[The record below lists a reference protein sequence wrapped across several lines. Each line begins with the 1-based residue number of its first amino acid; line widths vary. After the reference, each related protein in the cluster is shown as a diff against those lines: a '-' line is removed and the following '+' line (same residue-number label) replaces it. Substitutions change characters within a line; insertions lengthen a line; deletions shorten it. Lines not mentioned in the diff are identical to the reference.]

1 MIPIYFYRWSQF
13 KAERPE
19 DFPFQQPRH
28 IEIDIPGAGT
38 TTVRDVLS
46 PPPPSM
52 RSPLDRPPPSA
63 YPPPPMQALTPEIEE
78 AEIPKPLLLEQAP
91 DILAEAQEQLNTGKM
106 THQQHQEILK
116 QLHELYRL
124 QQLKHQLRER
134 DSSGGLTS
142 PPFDMR
148 PQVSRRAS
156 YDGPPRGILNRPSPP
171 MADEPG
177 NRDRLPPLNAPDS
190 DSRNR
195 LTPPKL
201 EPPPMPPF
209 ERRDSRPSMDPRNG
223 PVDESSRSPVYRD
236 DHSRSSSCSKD
247 DSRYRDMND
256 KYDRKDEPRRHEIS
270 DRDDRRERRDDHR
283 DDRHHHRDDR
293 KRPDPRGAK
302 RGDKRSS
309 KSPTPPPEKRQYIL
323 PYDTIKYYV
332 PSHDS
337 RWFAPVREHSTF
349 PSETIHE
356 IQIDGVYYA
365 VGLNEE
371 PKKLKI
377 DHNYSL
383 TCNVDHETKEVFI
396 NNSCYYRIGEPRRN
410 IVIAGRQHRI
420 MYHGPMRRIWIDE
433 VMFDIWSDAPPTKI
447 KLDGEECSCYIDALT
462 GELEINEEKV
472 CKIGFEPVTCEI
484 FGVERTI
491 TTTQSSKKIL
501 LDGILSEMDF
511 RGRYPCVKMKN
522 QEKGIRF
529 DGPPREIII
538 NDRKWTVNMNKGR
551 RVKLGGNTHVIAY
564 GGPGHEVIIDGKWYQ
579 CKFNNEE
586 KEIRLGMETHKIRLE
601 PPGPEVKILGNFID
615 HAVMIK
621 KLVGKVVVDPEL
633 NLDDRVGYVP
643 KGLRPRPR
651 TPPPMKTEDEVRR
664 NDRDERRMPP
674 GGPSSQGPPRE
685 GPHRDG
691 PPRFNGPPG
700 HRPRF
705 DGPPDHRQRFDGP
718 PEHRPRFDGPADQ
731 RPRFDG
737 PPDQRPRF
745 DGPPDQRPRFDGP
758 PDQRPRFD
766 GPPDQRPRFDGPPD
780 QRPRFDGPPDQR
792 PRFDGPPDQRPR
804 FDGPPDQMQRF
815 DGPPRFDGPGPRGP
829 PRFDGPPGQG
839 PRFDGPPG
847 QRPQFDGPPQGQ
859 PRFDGPP
866 GPGPRGPR
874 PRGPVP
880 SLLGKYLHIFSYLFL
895 H

>member
-1 MIPIYFYRWSQF
+1 M
-13 KAERPE
+13 
-19 DFPFQQPRH
+19 
-28 IEIDIPGAGT
+28 
-38 TTVRDVLS
+38 RDVLS
-46 PPPPSM
+46 PPPPASM

-63 YPPPPMQALTPEIEE
+63 YPPPPMQALTPEAEDV
-78 AEIPKPLLLEQAP
+78 EIPKPLLLDQAP
-91 DILAEAQEQLNTGKM
+91 DILAEAQEQLDTGKM
-106 THQQHQEILK
+106 THEQHQEILK

-124 QQLKHQLRER
+124 QELKHKLRER
-134 DSSGGLTS
+134 DSGGGMTS
-142 PPFDMR
+142 PPFAQAPRR
-148 PQVSRRAS
+148 PS
-156 YDGPPRGILNRPSPP
+156 YEGPPRGILNRPSPP
-171 MADEPG
+171 MAEEPG
-177 NRDRLPPLNAPDS
+177 TRDRLPPLSAPPVPKS
-190 DSRNR
+190 GLLSSSESESKGR
-195 LTPPKL
+195 LSPKL
-201 EPPPMPPF
+201 EPPPRPP
-209 ERRDSRPSMDPRNG
+209 MDPRNG
-223 PVDESSRSPVYRD
+223 PLDESSRSPIYRD
-236 DHSRSSSCSKD
+236 DHSRSSSR
-247 DSRYRDMND
+247 SREDLKYRDMND
-256 KYDRKDEPRRHEIS
+256 KYDRNDDRRRQDRG
-270 DRDDRRERRDDHR
+270 DRDDRRERRDDRR
-283 DDRHHHRDDR
+283 DERRHHRDDR

-323 PYDTIKYYV
+323 PYDTNKFHV

-410 IVIAGRQHRI
+410 IVIAGKNHRI

-433 VMFDIWSDAPPTKI
+433 VMYDIWSDAPPTKI
-447 KLDGEECSCYIDALT
+447 KLDGEECNCYIDALT

-491 TTTQSSKKIL
+491 TTTQSGKKIL

-511 RGRYPCVKMKN
+511 RGRYPCVRMNN

-538 NDRKWTVNMNKGR
+538 DDKKWTVHMHKGR
-551 RVKLGGNTHVIAY
+551 RVKFGGNTHVIAY

-586 KEIRLGMETHKIRLE
+586 KEIRLGMETHRIRLE
-601 PPGPEVKILGNFID
+601 PPGPEVTILGNFID
-615 HAVMIK
+615 NVVMIK
-621 KLVGKVVVDPEL
+621 KMVGKVVVDPEL
-633 NLDDRVGYVP
+633 NLDEMVKFVP
-643 KGLRPRPR
+643 QRYRPRPR
-651 TPPPMKTEDEVRR
+651 TPPPMKTEDEPY
-664 NDRDERRMPP
+664 RDDRRMPP
-674 GGPSSQGPPRE
+674 G
-685 GPHRDG
+685 PHRDG
-691 PPRFNGPPG
+691 PPPRFNGPPG
-700 HRPRF
+700 PRPRF
-705 DGPPDHRQRFDGP
+705 DGPPDQ
-718 PEHRPRFDGPADQ
+718 RPRFDGP
-731 RPRFDG
+731 PRFEG

-766 GPPDQRPRFDGPPD
+766 GPPDQRPRFNGPPD
-780 QRPRFDGPPDQR
+780 QRPRFDGPPDPRQR
-792 PRFDGPPDQRPR
+792 FDGPPRFDGPRGPPRFDGPPDQRPR
-804 FDGPPDQMQRF
+804 Y
-815 DGPPRFDGPGPRGP
+815 
-829 PRFDGPPGQG
+829 
-839 PRFDGPPG
+839 DGPPG
-847 QRPQFDGPPQGQ
+847 QRPRFEGPPQDQ

-866 GPGPRGPR
+866 GPGLRGPR

-880 SLLGKYLHIFSYLFL
+880 SLLGKFLLLAIFSQLFCFSTFSKCCALSAFQVKVDFNVHFTHL